1 MAETNNKPIQAI
13 VNAVKI
19 LDLINEKNEIGVR
32 EIAKLLDI
40 PKSTVFRIIKTLE
53 DQNILISTHDDAYAI
68 GYKMLNY
75 RAGINKEKNLITY
88 AMDSLKNFCKNT
100 TETINLAIRNQNKTF
115 IIHSEEGE
123 YYSLQSNMLP
133 ESDLYCSSTGK
144 IFMASMSDE
153 ELMKYF
159 DENLTKRTVNT
170 IIEYNEFLK
179 EKQKIIDTD
188 IAYDNE
194 EYEYGLTCIATS
206 IKVHDEIIAAIS
218 VSGPTTRLKFKG
230 FDNLEKELLLTAKSI
245 EEKIIAKI

>member
-1 MAETNNKPIQAI
+1 
-13 VNAVKI
+13 
-19 LDLINEKNEIGVR
+19 
-32 EIAKLLDI
+32 
-40 PKSTVFRIIKTLE
+40 
-53 DQNILISTHDDAYAI
+53 
-68 GYKMLNY
+68 
-75 RAGINKEKNLITY
+75 
-88 AMDSLKNFCKNT
+88 MDSLKNFCKNT

-206 IKVHDEIIAAIS
+206 IKVNDELVAAIS

-230 FDNLEKELLLTAKSI
+230 FENLEKELLLTAKSI

>member
-19 LDLINEKNEIGVR
+19 LDLINEKSEIGIR
-32 EIAKLLDI
+32 EIAKILDI

-53 DQNILISTHDDAYAI
+53 DQNILVSTHDDEYAI
-68 GYKMLNY
+68 GYKILNY

-144 IFMASMSDE
+144 IFMASMSGE

-206 IKVHDEIIAAIS
+206 IKVNDEIIAAIS

-230 FDNLEKELLLTAKSI
+230 FENLEKELLLTAKSI